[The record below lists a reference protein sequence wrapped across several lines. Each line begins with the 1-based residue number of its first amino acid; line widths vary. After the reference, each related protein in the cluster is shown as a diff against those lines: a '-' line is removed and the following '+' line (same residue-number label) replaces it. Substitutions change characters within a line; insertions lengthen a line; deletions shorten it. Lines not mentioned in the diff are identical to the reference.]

1 MIHILLRRALV
12 PALAAVALVALAAC
26 GGDADD
32 AGGSAA
38 TKGPVTVDVVMKDMV
53 FEPKTFTFSAGQT
66 VTFKLTNSGPSLH
79 NMHIVSSDVEPKNAA
94 TQPTE
99 AGKPSELTVTFP
111 KKGTYKFQCDLHV
124 PDMAGSITVN

>member
-1 MIHILLRRALV
+1 M
-12 PALAAVALVALAAC
+12 LAAC
-26 GGDADD
+26 GDADD
-32 AGGSAA
+32 GKGGGAA
-38 TKGPVTVDVVMKDMV
+38 KKGPVTVDVVMKDMV

-94 TQPTE
+94 TQPVE

-124 PDMAGSITVN
+124 PDMVGSITVN